1 MSPSDRPRVY
11 FAHPIN
17 TYRTAL
23 ERRCIGFLKAAFPGH
38 TIVNPGSRAVAKR
51 VEAIKA
57 RFSPEEYDT
66 AGSRAVMQYFL
77 DDRIPGCAA
86 LVGLPYPDGMY
97 LAGVG
102 KEMLHAHERGIPVW
116 SLTHILALARICDPS
131 RDIVILSIDE
141 TRRRVYEWP
150 SRVLRP
156 YPSLA

>member
-17 TYRTAL
+17 TYRGAL

-38 TIVNPGSRAVAKR
+38 TIVNPGSRAIAKR
-51 VEAIKA
+51 VDVIKA

-77 DDRIPGCAA
+77 DDLIPGCVA

-102 KEMLHAHERGIPVW
+102 KEMLHAHELGIPVW
-116 SLTHILALARICDPS
+116 CLTHVLAFERIPDPS
-131 RDIVILSIDE
+131 REIRILSLDE
-141 TRRRVYEWP
+141 TRQRVYFWP
-150 SRVLRP
+150 TRALRP
-156 YPSLA
+156 YPVDE